1 MIVSAPDQKQLA
13 KPRARREHGDWRVLH
28 GFAGIELHGP
38 PRLEM
43 RRRMGDGSQIVQ
55 QSNSLK
61 TKVVG
66 QRGFFGVPWQIR
78 QVRATR
84 VHRAGHVETR
94 GSGVA
99 AGLGQ
104 ERLDDRPQPLV
115 VSAVKFLLGHELAWA
130 GLRRDERQ
138 PRRAAAD
145 ITRDQHHLPGS
156 IQSCWICS
164 SDCPLVSGT
173 RK

>member
-1 MIVSAPDQKQLA
+1 MS
-13 KPRARREHGDWRVLH
+13 HG
-28 GFAGIELHGP
+28 
-38 PRLEM
+38 
-43 RRRMGDGSQIVQ
+43 
-55 QSNSLK
+55 K
-61 TKVVG
+61 
-66 QRGFFGVPWQIR
+66 IR
-78 QVRATR
+78 QVRAPAA
-84 VHRAGHVETR
+84 HRAGHVEACE
-94 GSGVA
+94 SGVA

-138 PRRAAAD
+138 PGRSAAD
-145 ITRDQHHLPGS
+145 VACDQRHLPGS

-173 RK
+173 QK